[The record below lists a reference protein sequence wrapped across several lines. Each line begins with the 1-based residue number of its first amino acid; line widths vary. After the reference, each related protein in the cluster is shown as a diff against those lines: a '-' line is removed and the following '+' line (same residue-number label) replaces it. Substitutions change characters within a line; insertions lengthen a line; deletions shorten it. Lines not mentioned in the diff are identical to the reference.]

1 MASLRRKPNSKYWI
15 ACFTSNNGQRTQR
28 STKTTNRK
36 LAEKLADDY
45 ESAARG
51 RMTESQVRRVL
62 SDLHRVHSGTT
73 LGSATVRSY
82 LDQWVAAKSGTIS
95 DSTKTAYESTVED
108 FCEFLADRAALQM
121 LYVSKADI
129 AAYRDRIAANRA
141 AGTANN
147 RLKILRVAFQQAWRD
162 GVIDDNPAAKV
173 PILKS
178 ALAATPRRA
187 FTLKE
192 LQTLIQAAN
201 GEWRGLILFG
211 VYTGQRLGDIVQLRW
226 ENIDLET
233 TTLAFTT
240 QKTRRRQILPM
251 AAPIKKW
258 LLGEKN
264 GATKNGPVF
273 PTLFA
278 HLDTQ
283 GRVGALSNQFYDL
296 MASTGLAPVRSH
308 QRKTEGKGRSSRR
321 HQNELSFH
329 SLRHTATSLMKNA
342 GISPA
347 IVQEFVGHDSKA
359 ISEHYTHIEL
369 ASLRKAAEAIPV
381 LNW

>member
-1 MASLRRKPNSKYWI
+1 
-15 ACFTSNNGQRTQR
+15 
-28 STKTTNRK
+28 
-36 LAEKLADDY
+36 
-45 ESAARG
+45 
-51 RMTESQVRRVL
+51 
-62 SDLHRVHSGTT
+62 
-73 LGSATVRSY
+73 
-82 LDQWVAAKSGTIS
+82 
-95 DSTKTAYESTVED
+95 
-108 FCEFLADRAALQM
+108 M

-141 AGTANN
+141 AGTANA

-178 ALAATPRRA
+178 ILAATPRRA

-192 LQTLIQAAN
+192 LQTLVQAAN
-201 GEWRGLILFG
+201 GEWKGLILFG

-233 TTLAFTT
+233 ATLAFTT

-251 AAPIKKW
+251 AAPVKKW
-258 LLGEKN
+258 LHGEKSHS
-264 GATKNGPVF
+264 TKNGPVF
-273 PTLFA
+273 PALFS

-296 MASTGLAPVRSH
+296 MASIGLAPVRPH
-308 QRKTEGKGRSSRR
+308 QRNTEGKGRAGRR

-369 ASLRKAAEAIPV
+369 ASLRNAAEAIPV